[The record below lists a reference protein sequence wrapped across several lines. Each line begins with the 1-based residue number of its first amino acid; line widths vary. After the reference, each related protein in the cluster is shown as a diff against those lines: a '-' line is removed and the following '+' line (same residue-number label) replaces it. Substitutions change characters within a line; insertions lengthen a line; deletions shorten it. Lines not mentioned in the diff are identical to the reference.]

1 MSKLKEEIKIKNQ
14 EIKELNKKIK
24 KYEELIENNNKN
36 VQDLKPNHDYIEDKN
51 NIKNK
56 RIEIYAKNMSEI
68 NQEKIDE
75 KNK

>member
-1 MSKLKEEIKIKNQ
+1 M
-14 EIKELNKKIK
+14 
-24 KYEELIENNNKN
+24 
-36 VQDLKPNHDYIEDKN
+36 LKPNHDYIEDKN